1 MANINGTTGADT
13 LPGTNE
19 DDIITGL
26 AGNDLISGEG
36 GDDSID
42 AGSGDDTV
50 FGDVGEGT
58 ALGQDATPLFLNINN
73 LESETAAGGFNAQPG
88 DSAVYRDVAQLEDGT
103 QVWGRLVLVS
113 KSDPNMLVD
122 LAAFRG
128 GEILMNGNGRGDTA
142 DFRFEFFDPVT
153 GDPVALNSVATFNDL
168 DRNTAPNDR
177 EAVTL
182 EKSSFSA
189 FATAS
194 NTSLNVTET
203 ATTVTANGTEKNSPS
218 DQDAWFSAQFENR
231 EFIEFTLEAR
241 DSNSGFTF
249 SGDLIDD
256 AVVTPIEQ
264 GNDTID
270 GGAGQDVIFGQGGN
284 DVLDGG
290 DDNDTVDG
298 GEGNDQIDGGMGAD
312 SLIGGA
318 GNDQIEG
325 GTGNDTIQAGLGT
338 DNVQGGAGND
348 LIFGGGD
355 NDNLRGG
362 DDQDTITITSFDGAA
377 VNNTTVDGGS
387 GGNDFDRLDLS
398 QLIADGWTVTSTV
411 KNPESNGNP
420 GFNGQIQLA
429 RGGETANI
437 NFSDIEAIICFT
449 PGTQIATVS
458 GEKAVERLR
467 EGDRIFTRDNGIQTL
482 RWVGTRA
489 LRAGELAAVPSF
501 QPVLIRQGAL
511 GRGLP
516 ERDMLV
522 SPNHRMLLTSDL
534 AEVMFEEREVLVAAK
549 HLTGLDGIDQVE
561 ATGVTYVHLMFD
573 SHEVILADGAWTESF
588 QPGDHSMRA
597 LGAAQRGEIVA
608 LFPELDT
615 VAGLDAFGA
624 ARKSLKK
631 HEAGLLT
638 AELAG

>member
-1 MANINGTTGADT
+1 MATINGTNNADT
-13 LPGTNE
+13 IPGTNE
-19 DDIITGL
+19 DDVITGL
-26 AGNDLISGEG
+26 GGNDLISGEG

-42 AGSGDDTV
+42 AGAGDDTV

-58 ALGQDATPLFLNINN
+58 ALGQDAGPLNLNINN
-73 LESETAAGGFNAQPG
+73 LVSETTPGPNAEAGDQ
-88 DSAVYRDVAQLEDGT
+88 AVYSNVAQLEDGT
-103 QVWGRLVLVS
+103 FVSGRLILLS
-113 KSDPNMLVD
+113 KSDPNMTVD
-122 LAAFRG
+122 LAGGRG
-128 GEILMNGNGRGDTA
+128 FEILMNGSGTGDTA
-142 DFRFEFFDPVT
+142 DFRFEFFDPAT
-153 GDPVALNSVATFNDL
+153 GDPVALNSIATFNDI
-168 DRNTAPNDR
+168 DRNSPGDV

-182 EKSSFSA
+182 EKTSFSA
-189 FATAS
+189 FATAAD
-194 NTSLNVTET
+194 TSLNVTDT
-203 ATTVTANGTEKNSPS
+203 ATTVRANGTEQNNPS

-241 DSNSGFTF
+241 NTNSGFTF

-256 AVVTPIEQ
+256 AIVTPIEQ
-264 GNDTID
+264 GDDTVN
-270 GGAGQDVIFGQGGN
+270 GGAGNDVIFGQGGN
-284 DVLDGG
+284 DSLSGG
-290 DDNDTVDG
+290 DDNDTLDG
-298 GEGNDQIDGGMGAD
+298 GEGNDTLSGDAGAD

-318 GNDQIEG
+318 GNDQIDG

-338 DNVQGGAGND
+338 DNVQGGAGSD
-348 LIFGGGD
+348 QIFGGGD

-362 DDQDTITITSFDGAA
+362 DDADTIIITPFDGAA
-377 VNNTTVDGGS
+377 VTNTTVDGGS

-398 QLIADGWTVTSTV
+398 QLVADGWTVTSNV
-411 KNPESNGNP
+411 KNAENNGNP
-420 GFNGQIQLA
+420 GFNGQVTLT
-429 RGGETANI
+429 RGGETAVI
-437 NFSDIEAIICFT
+437 NYADIEAVICFT
-449 PGTQIATVS
+449 PGTRIATVA
-458 GEKAVERLR
+458 GEKPVEALR
-467 EGDRIFTRDNGIQTL
+467 AGDRIFTRDNGIQTL
-482 RWVGTRA
+482 RWAGRRDLT
-489 LRAGELAAVPSF
+489 AGELAAVPSF

-549 HLTGLDGIDQVE
+549 HLTGLDGVDQVQ
-561 ATGVTYVHLMFD
+561 AHAVSYIHLMFD
-573 SHEVILADGAWTESF
+573 THEVILADGAWTESF

-597 LGAAQRGEIVA
+597 LGAAQRDEIVA

-638 AELAG
+638 SELAR